1 MPAPVPATEIRRRVE
16 TAMAT
21 LTADKGYAAVTI
33 DDLARA
39 ARISKRTFYDH
50 YAGKE
55 DCLLAAYESAA
66 TQVLAAAQR
75 AADAAPR
82 DQGPAARVEAV
93 IATYLHAL
101 AAQPEMTRVFHV
113 EIQAAGAE
121 ALRRHLAV
129 DLRYVTLLQRIVR
142 EDGGTLPRASA
153 IAALGAVHELV
164 LHAVADG
171 RTARLPSIL
180 ATVRPILLAVLPE
193 GPAPRPRAGSR
204 ARARN

>member
-16 TAMAT
+16 AAMAA
-21 LTADKGYAAVTI
+21 LAAEKGYAAVTI

-55 DCLLAAYESAA
+55 ECLLAAYDRAA
-66 TQVLAAAQR
+66 RQVLGAARR
-75 AADAAPR
+75 AADDRSGAPTS
-82 DQGPAARVEAV
+82 ARVEAV
-93 IATYLHAL
+93 LSTYLQAL
-101 AAQPEMTRVFHV
+101 AAQPEMTRVFHI

-121 ALRRHLAV
+121 ALRHHLEV
-129 DLRYVTLLQRIVR
+129 DLQYVALLQRIVR
-142 EDGGTLPRASA
+142 EAGGTLPRASA

-171 RTARLPSIL
+171 RAAQLPALL
-180 ATVRPILLAVLPE
+180 ATVRPILHAVLP
-193 GPAPRPRAGSR
+193 AADAAGS
-204 ARARN
+204 AAAARN

>member
-16 TAMAT
+16 TAMAA
-21 LTADKGYAAVTI
+21 LTAEKGYAAVTI

-55 DCLLAAYESAA
+55 DCLLAAYERAA

-75 AADAAPR
+75 AADATAARGQDAP
-82 DQGPAARVEAV
+82 ARVEAV
-93 IATYLHAL
+93 IATYLKAL

-171 RTARLPSIL
+171 RTARLPSLL
-180 ATVRPILLAVLPE
+180 ATVRPILHAVLPA
-193 GPAPRPRAGSR
+193 PAGAGSR

>member
-21 LTADKGYAAVTI
+21 LVAEKGYAAVTI

-66 TQVLAAAQR
+66 RQVLGAARR
-75 AADAAPR
+75 AADATAGR
-82 DQGPAARVEAV
+82 GASARVEAV
-93 IATYLHAL
+93 ISTYLKAL
-101 AAQPEMTRVFHV
+101 AAQPEMTRVFHI

-129 DLRYVTLLQRIVR
+129 DLKYVALLQEIVR
-142 EDGGTLPRASA
+142 EDGGTLPRAGA

-171 RTARLPSIL
+171 RTARLPALL
-180 ATVRPILLAVLPE
+180 ATVRPILQAVLTAA
-193 GPAPRPRAGSR
+193 GDAGAP

>member
-16 TAMAT
+16 TAMAV
-21 LTADKGYAAVTI
+21 LVADKGYAAVTI

-66 TQVLAAAQR
+66 SQVLAATRR
-75 AADAAPR
+75 AADAAR
-82 DQGPAARVEAV
+82 GESAATRVEAV
-93 IATYLHAL
+93 IATYLKAL

-113 EIQAAGAE
+113 EIQSAGAE
-121 ALRRHLAV
+121 ALRRHLAA
-129 DLRYVTLLQRIVR
+129 DLRYVALLQRIVR

-171 RTARLPSIL
+171 RTARLPSLL
-180 ATVRPILLAVLPE
+180 ATARPILRAVLPTTDT
-193 GPAPRPRAGSR
+193 AGSR
-204 ARARN
+204 ARARD

>member
-16 TAMAT
+16 TAMAA
-21 LTADKGYAAVTI
+21 LAAEKGYAAVTI
-33 DDLARA
+33 DDLARS

-55 DCLLAAYESAA
+55 DCLLAAYERAA
-66 TQVLAAAQR
+66 GQVLAAAQR
-75 AADAAPR
+75 AADATPR
-82 DQGPAARVEAV
+82 ADGAAARVEAV
-93 IATYLHAL
+93 IATYLKAL

-129 DLRYVTLLQRIVR
+129 DLRYVALLQRIVR
-142 EDGGTLPRASA
+142 EDGGTLPRTSA

-171 RTARLPSIL
+171 RTARLPSLL
-180 ATVRPILLAVLPE
+180 ATVRPILEAVLT
-193 GPAPRPRAGSR
+193 GAAGAGSR